1 MRRQVKRAALCW
13 LGAAL
18 CAAASAASGE
28 QPGVTR
34 QIPGTEPPLE
44 QAEPPPEQ
52 AEPPPEP
59 NVPHDFLPVE
69 DRWRIMES
77 LGRGEHW
84 YDPYNFNWLKADR
97 PVFGEHWFVN
107 ARLVSD
113 SLFEPRR
120 LPTPVG
126 SQATRRRGSLDVFG
140 EGEQY
145 LAAETLIGSISL
157 IEGNTVFRPPDW
169 EIRVTGAWNGNH
181 LRAEE
186 VGLVNIDPERGIRR
200 TDDHFGLQEAFVD
213 RHIANV
219 SDRYDFWSVRA
230 GIQTFQSDFRGFL
243 FADSN
248 PGIRFFGNYLN
259 NRLQWNLAAFRRVE
273 KDTNSGLNTFVNLRP
288 DDVYVANLYFQDFP
302 VLGFTLQ
309 GTVVH
314 NRNDEGGAAQHYDS
328 NGFLQRPA
336 PVGSGRPHDY
346 QVTYLGLNGDG
357 HLGRLNLTFAAYLA
371 LGEDERNPIPDRK
384 VDITSGMVAAEA
396 SVDFDWLR
404 TKAFALW
411 ASGDEDP
418 FDGDATGWDPIFEN
432 PNFAGAETGFWQRQA
447 IPFIAGGGVILSGR
461 NALIPSLRTSK
472 EEGQSNFVNPGL
484 WLIGV
489 GGDFDVLP
497 ELRLVTNASWLAFDD
512 TSVLQVLRNQG
523 PIDREIGWDVS
534 AALVY
539 RPLFT
544 ENVVLRLSGAVLFP
558 GDGLH
563 DLFDDGPFPLYSV
576 LANVVLSY

>member
-1 MRRQVKRAALCW
+1 MRRQMSLRLLAVLGVAL
-13 LGAAL
+13 L
-18 CAAASAASGE
+18 AASASAE
-28 QPGVTR
+28 EPGVTR
-34 QIPGTEPPLE
+34 QVPGNEPAPV
-44 QAEPPPEQ
+44 EPT
-52 AEPPPEP
+52 PPPEP
-59 NVPHDFLPVE
+59 NIPHDVLPVE

-77 LGRGEHW
+77 LPEDMRREEDW
-84 YDPYNFNWLKADR
+84 WNPYDFNWLKADR
-97 PVFGEHWFVN
+97 PVIGDHWFVN
-107 ARLVSD
+107 ARFVSD
-113 SLFEPRR
+113 TLFEPRR

-145 LAAETLIGSISL
+145 LVAETLVASVSL

-169 EIRVTGAWNGNH
+169 EIRFTGAWNGNY

-186 VGLVNIDPERGIRR
+186 VGLVNIDPERGFRR
-200 TDDHFGLQEAFVD
+200 KDDHFGLQEAFVD

-219 SDRYDFWSVRA
+219 TERYDFWSVRA
-230 GIQTFQSDFRGFL
+230 GVQSFQSDFRGFL
-243 FADSN
+243 FADNN
-248 PGIRFFGNYLN
+248 PGIRFFGNYAN
-259 NRLQWNLAAFRRVE
+259 NRIQWNLAAFRRIE
-273 KDTNSGLNTFVNLRP
+273 KDTNSGLNTFADLRD
-288 DDVYVANLYFQDFP
+288 DDVYIANLYYQDFP

-314 NRNDEGGAAQHYDS
+314 NRNGEGSAAQHYDS

-336 PVGSGRPHDY
+336 PVGTGRPHDY

-357 HLGRLNLTFAAYLA
+357 HFGRLNLTFAAYLA
-371 LGEDERNPIPDRK
+371 LGEDERNPISDRET
-384 VDITSGMVAAEA
+384 DIHGGMVAAEA

-404 TKAFALW
+404 TKAFVLW

-432 PNFAGAETGFWQRQA
+432 PNFAGADTSFWQRQA

-461 NALIPSLRTSK
+461 NALIPDLRTSK

-484 WLIGV
+484 LLIGA
-489 GGDFDVLP
+489 GGDFDLLP
-497 ELRLVTNASWLAFDD
+497 ELRLVTNVSWLAFDD
-512 TSVLQVLRNQG
+512 TSVLRVLRNQG
-523 PIDREIGWDVS
+523 PIDNEIGWDVS

-544 ENVVLRLSGAVLFP
+544 ENIALRLSGAVLFP
-558 GDGLH
+558 GDGLR
-563 DLFDDGPFPLYSV
+563 DLFDEDPFPLYSV
-576 LANVVLSY
+576 LANVVLTY